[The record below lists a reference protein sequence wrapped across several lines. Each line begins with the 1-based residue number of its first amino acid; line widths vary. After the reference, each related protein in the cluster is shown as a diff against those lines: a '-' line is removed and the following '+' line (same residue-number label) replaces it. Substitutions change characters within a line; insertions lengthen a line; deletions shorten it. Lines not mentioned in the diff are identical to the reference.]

1 VVRDDFQKMGI
12 GFELLSYLVYVAQKQ
27 GLHLFQAN
35 VMPGNHAVLRLI
47 EKLNL
52 ETEKKW
58 DGDTFCINIFLT

>member
-1 VVRDDFQKMGI
+1 
-12 GFELLSYLVYVAQKQ
+12 LVYVAQKQ